1 MRKTNNYLITLVF
14 ISIQFLNTTDSQSQK
29 DSIFSFFNYVFNSD
43 SLIYNFNLEK
53 LGINKEDSMKV
64 TIFINNSSE
73 DTICVLNYITTKDIV
88 KDESKNLIIEFGGL
102 FESSSEHPIEVRR
115 ISPNSVEKISKTISY
130 QYFIEKNYDTYFLMK
145 FSFGYIP
152 HMSCLRNNEYLTN
165 LKMKILSASLAE
177 VSSLV
182 FESCLE
188 RYDIVN
194 TFYVK
199 LEK

>member
-1 MRKTNNYLITLVF
+1 MRKINNYLITLL
-14 ISIQFLNTTDSQSQK
+14 ILSIQFLNTIYSQYPK
-29 DSIFSFFNYVFNSD
+29 DSIFSFFNFGFYSD
-43 SLIYNFNLEK
+43 SLIYNFNIDKLE
-53 LGINKEDSMKV
+53 INKEDSLKV

-88 KDESKNLIIEFGGL
+88 KDKSKNLIIEFGGL
-102 FESSSEHPIEVRR
+102 FESGHEYPIEARC
-115 ISPNSVEKISKTISY
+115 IFPNSVIKISRTIPY
-130 QYFIEKNYDTYFLMK
+130 QYFVERDYGTYFLIK

-152 HMSCLRNNEYLTN
+152 HMSCFRNNEYLTN
-165 LKMKILSASLAE
+165 LKMKILSRSLVE

-182 FESCLE
+182 FESCLT